1 MINYKSLIK
10 KNLLNKYK
18 NSTKFDKNF
27 LNSFFLHRENILK
40 KINLFKIIY
49 HENDHTFSDLLSLNK
64 KKDFNNKKVIEYYK
78 KFETNLKLKKKYNR
92 YFIKKTNHETSFASY
107 VYLGMCISN
116 NKSLNSLQK
125 MNCIIKIIDKISLNL
140 TLIDIETSFVLKNLI
155 KKENFFFKK
164 LIK

>member
-49 HENDHTFSDLLSLNK
+49 HENDHTFSDLLSS
-64 KKDFNNKKVIEYYK
+64 I
-78 KFETNLKLKKKYNR
+78 
-92 YFIKKTNHETSFASY
+92 AS
-107 VYLGMCISN
+107 
-116 NKSLNSLQK
+116 
-125 MNCIIKIIDKISLNL
+125 
-140 TLIDIETSFVLKNLI
+140 LIDDIAPAFRAHALRATPLFTSQ
-155 KKENFFFKK
+155 
-164 LIK
+164 